1 MEQAEVSDMFN
12 LTLKKMQ
19 AKLLKNSTDQAKMAT
34 KLKSKSTQR
43 RMIEKE
49 PEKSNS
55 QIFL

>member
-34 KLKSKSTQR
+34 KLKLKSTQR